1 MLNSKVAFLFLILNI
16 FIVNINAATWF
27 YENTNKTV
35 CDVTGKCEDYCN
47 VDGQLIKPGES
58 FKTKDCSEIIC
69 SKDFTA
75 RGVTCGIAI
84 EDGCKMEP
92 DFTLEYPDCCY
103 KICGEKVE

>member
-1 MLNSKVAFLFLILNI
+1 MKFFFWI
-16 FIVNINAATWF
+16 FIISF
-27 YENTNKTV
+27 SV
-35 CDVTGKCEDYCN
+35 CDDAGKCEDYCN

-58 FKTKDCSEIIC
+58 FKTKECSEILC

-75 RGVTCGIAI
+75 RGVSCGIAI

-92 DFTLEYPDCCY
+92 DFTLEYPECCY

>member
-1 MLNSKVAFLFLILNI
+1 MQLHGYMRTQIKQVNLIN
-16 FIVNINAATWF
+16 FRVFWTF
-27 YENTNKTV
+27 FVSFPV